1 MKSVSLA
8 VLLIFCIGCEKV
20 FFEDNPANTSEN
32 NFELFWKD
40 FDMYY
45 AQFGIRSIDWDS
57 VYTAIKPL
65 TVNVTDK
72 QLFSILSGEVLKLN
86 DMHVSLYTPYGY
98 SGWKGWGHGKYPSSK
113 LINQCKYLSCSSF
126 TKTSV
131 LEYNEFKSRNIGYI
145 AISTFSGSGSI
156 RKGGYDDRYYYIDN
170 VLAQFKDKDAIII
183 DVRWNGGGN
192 SLNAETIASRFADK
206 KRLACR
212 QRSKNGPGENDFSDW
227 TDWYIEPKGSFQF
240 TKPVVVLT
248 SRLTSSSAEDFV
260 MYMRELPNVVIV
272 GDTTGGGTGNPIMRE
287 LPNGWNFRLSTAYAE
302 TADNRLVDGIGI
314 IPDVAVQTTV
324 ADSIAGLDRV
334 IETGLEMLVKIK

>member
-1 MKSVSLA
+1 MKGVSLA
-8 VLLIFCIGCEKV
+8 VLLFICFGCEKF
-20 FFEDNPANTSEN
+20 FFEDDPPDTSES

-45 AQFGIRSIDWDS
+45 AQFGIRNIDWDS
-57 VYTAIKPL
+57 VYAAIKPL
-65 TVNVTDK
+65 TVNITDK
-72 QLFSILSGEVLKLN
+72 QLFSILSAEVSNIN

-113 LINQCKYLSCSSF
+113 LINQCEYFSCSSF

-131 LEYNEFKSRNIGYI
+131 LEYNEFKDHNIGYI

-156 RKGGYDDRYYYIDN
+156 SSGGYDDRYYYIDN
-170 VLAQFKDKDAIII
+170 VLEKLKSKDAIVI

-212 QRSKNGPGENDFSDW
+212 HRSKNGPGENDFSDW
-227 TDWYIEPKGSFQF
+227 TDWYIEPKGPYQF

-260 MYMRELPNVVIV
+260 MYMRELPNVIIV
-272 GDTTGGGTGNPIMRE
+272 GDTTGGGTGNPVMRE

-302 TADNRLVDGIGI
+302 TADNKLVDGIGI
-314 IPDVAVQTTV
+314 VPDEVVQTTV
-324 ADSIAGLDRV
+324 SDSIAGLDRV
-334 IETGLEMLVKIK
+334 IKRGIEVLKR